1 MATYKDSG
9 VDIEAGDLAVERMSH
24 YVKSTHSPK
33 VLSNSH
39 GGFAGMF
46 LLDYPKGILR
56 REYKNPVLMACTDG
70 VGTKLEVAIRL
81 GISDT
86 VGIDLVGM
94 CVNDLIVQGAE
105 PLFFLDYIAVGKLD
119 PEQVAGI
126 VKGIAKGCRE
136 CECSILGGETA
147 EMPGFYPP
155 GHYDIAGFSV
165 GVAERSRIIDGRS
178 VQPKDVIIGV
188 ASSGLHSN
196 GYSLARKVFLK
207 GRKPKLDKF
216 DDRLGCTLGE
226 ELLRPTRLYAKP
238 VLNILR
244 RYRHKRPIRAM
255 AHITGGGLV
264 GNVPRVLPKGLDA
277 VIRKGAW
284 EIPPIFELL
293 KKQGKVPEAE
303 MYKVFNMGIGLAV
316 VVSPHFAN
324 SIIHQFNQMGF
335 PSWRIGEVV
344 KGTNGKS
351 KVKMKK

>member
-9 VDIEAGDLAVERMSH
+9 VDIEAGDLAVERMAH

-33 VLSNSH
+33 VLTRSH

-46 LLDYPKGILR
+46 LLDYPKGLLR
-56 REYKNPVLMACTDG
+56 REYRDPVLMACTDG
-70 VGTKLEVAIRL
+70 VGTKLEVAIRM

-165 GVAERSRIIDGRS
+165 GVAERSRIVDGSR
-178 VQPKDVIIGV
+178 VAPGDVILGV

-196 GYSLARKVFLK
+196 GYSLARQVLLK
-207 GRKPKLDKF
+207 GKKPQLDRF

-226 ELLRPTRLYAKP
+226 ELLRPTRLYPRP
-238 VLNILR
+238 VLSILR
-244 RYRHKRPIRAM
+244 RYRHKKPVHAM

-264 GNVPRVLPKGLDA
+264 GNVPRVLPPGLDA
-277 VIRKGAW
+277 VIRKSSW
-284 EIPPIFELL
+284 EAPPIFDLIRE
-293 KKQGKVPEAE
+293 KGKVSEAE
-303 MYKVFNMGIGLAV
+303 MFRVFNMGIGLAV
-316 VVSPHFAN
+316 VVSPHFAS
-324 SIIHQFNQMGF
+324 SILHQFNRAGF
-335 PSWRIGEVV
+335 PTWRIGEIIA
-344 KGTNGKS
+344 GARGKS
-351 KVKMKK
+351 RVKMRK